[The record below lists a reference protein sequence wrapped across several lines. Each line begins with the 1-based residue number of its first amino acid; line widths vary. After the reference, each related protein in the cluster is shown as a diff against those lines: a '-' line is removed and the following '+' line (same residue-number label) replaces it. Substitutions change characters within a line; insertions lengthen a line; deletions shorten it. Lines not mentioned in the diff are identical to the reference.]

1 MGGLVEIASVIL
13 SRATKRVEINAQ
25 NVANIATPGYKRRLS
40 FAEVLASDPASNN
53 SDVRL
58 SVVSDFAEGKLIA
71 TGNVTDLA
79 ISGSGFFAVADG
91 DGRFYTRSGQFHRD
105 ADGRLLTAEGLALQ
119 AQGGGDVVLRSEA
132 FTVASDGT
140 MLEDGEPVAKLAI
153 VEFDDTSVLTPQE
166 GGLFS
171 ASPEA
176 ARDVAAPAV
185 RQGFLEASN
194 VSIGD
199 ETVATMEA
207 LQRAGSAQRL
217 ISLYDELMGRALS
230 TFGQS

>member
-13 SRATKRVEINAQ
+13 SQATKRVEINAQ

-40 FAEVLASDPASNN
+40 FAEVLAAGASGN
-53 SDVRL
+53 SGVAPL
-58 SVVSDFAEGKLIA
+58 SVVSDLSEGKPIQ
-71 TGNVTDLA
+71 TGNATDLA
-79 ISGSGFFAVADG
+79 ISGSGFFAVSG
-91 DGRFYTRSGQFHRD
+91 GEGVLYTRTGQFHRD
-105 ADGRLLTAEGLALQ
+105 ADGRLVTANGLALQ
-119 AQGGGDVVLRSEA
+119 AQGGGDIVVHSDA
-132 FTVASDGT
+132 FTVATDGT
-140 MLEDGEPVAKLAI
+140 VLEGGEPVAKLAI
-153 VEFDDTSVLTPQE
+153 VEFETVTALAPDE
-166 GGLFS
+166 GGLFV
-171 ASPEA
+171 APPGA
-176 ARDVAAPAV
+176 TRDVATPTV

-207 LQRAGSAQRL
+207 VQRATSAQRL